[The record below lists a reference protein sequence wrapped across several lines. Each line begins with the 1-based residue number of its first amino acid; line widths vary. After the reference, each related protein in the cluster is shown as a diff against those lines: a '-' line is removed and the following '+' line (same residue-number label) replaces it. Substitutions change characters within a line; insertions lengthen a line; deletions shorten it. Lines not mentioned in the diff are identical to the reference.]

1 MVHRFVK
8 LTFQEQ
14 HIDTFVGKFNEMK
27 LQIRG
32 MNGCHYL
39 RLFQDK
45 KDKRI
50 FFTHSIWID
59 ETCLNAYRKSEFF
72 GINWPETKK
81 LFAKEPIAWSLDQ
94 IVELK

>member
-1 MVHRFVK
+1 MLHRFVK
-8 LTFQEQ
+8 LTFKEE
-14 HIDTFVGKFNEMK
+14 HIATFELKFDEMK
-27 LQIRG
+27 INIRT
-32 MNGCHYL
+32 MEGCQYL

-59 ETCLNAYRKSEFF
+59 EASLNNYRKSEFF

-81 LFAKEPIAWSLDQ
+81 LFARDPIAWSLDQ
-94 IVELK
+94 IHELK